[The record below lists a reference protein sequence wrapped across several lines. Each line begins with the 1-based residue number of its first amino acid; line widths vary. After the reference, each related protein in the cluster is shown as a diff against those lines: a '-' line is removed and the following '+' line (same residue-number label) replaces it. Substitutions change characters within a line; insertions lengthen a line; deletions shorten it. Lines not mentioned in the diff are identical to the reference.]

1 LIYWAPLLHFYQPP
15 IQVHWVLNKVCHES
29 YRPLVQLFKDLPY
42 AKVTVNINGVL
53 TEMLDEHG
61 LSDVVSGLRG
71 LAEKGQ
77 LEFTGSGKYHPI
89 LPLIPTEEMRRQIL
103 QNFQTNR
110 RFFGDVYDPKGF
122 FSPEMCYSRD
132 ILEPV
137 METGHEWLILSGVAC
152 PVQWPMDVIHQVA
165 LEDTSIAVL
174 FRDDILSNRISFQ
187 SIDSKGFVE
196 HLRRLHQDGGDTY
209 VVTAMDAETFG
220 HHIQNWEK
228 LFLAEVYEA
237 LEPSKVTREAVVPP
251 RQPGRLAQQHGRLLR
266 SRAAVETQEIR
277 VVTISELVKAFR
289 QGSVIEPRD
298 SSWSTMD
305 GDLKDG
311 NPYPLWRGK
320 GNRIHELQ
328 WRHVKLTIEL
338 VNKAVKVSDT
348 DNSKYYS
355 SIARALLDR
364 SLHSC
369 QFWWAS
375 RRPMWDINLVN
386 RGLAQQF
393 EVILNAYKAI
403 SVSTISQEEK
413 TECYDKVIVA
423 RDTADRIK
431 EQLFTE

>member
-15 IQVHWVLNKVCHES
+15 IQVHWVLNKVCDES

-61 LSDVVSGLRG
+61 LGDVISGLRG
-71 LAEKGQ
+71 LAERGQ

-89 LPLIPTEEMRRQIL
+89 LPLIPREEMLRQIT

-110 RFFGDVYDPKGF
+110 RYFGEVYNPKGF
-122 FSPEMCYSRD
+122 FPPEMCYSRE
-132 ILEPV
+132 ILEPIV
-137 METGHEWLILSGVAC
+137 DTGHEWFILSGVAC
-152 PVQWPMDVIHQVA
+152 PVPWPVDIVHQVA
-165 LEDTSIAVL
+165 LGEARIAVL
-174 FRDDILSNRISFQ
+174 FRDDILSNRISFK

-196 HLRRLHQDGGDTY
+196 HLKRLRRDGGDTY

-237 LEPSKVTREAVVPP
+237 LESSKMTRESVVPF
-251 RQPGRLAQQHGRLLR
+251 RQPGRLALQHGRVLR

-289 QGSVIEPRD
+289 QGSTIEPRA

-311 NPYPLWRGK
+311 NPYPLWQGK
-320 GNRIHELQ
+320 GNHIHELQ
-328 WRHVKLTIEL
+328 WRHVKIATEL

-348 DNSKYYS
+348 DSSKSYAN
-355 SIARALLDR
+355 IARALLDR

-386 RGLAQQF
+386 RGLAQQV

-403 SVSTISQEEK
+403 SISTIPQEEK

-423 RDTADRIK
+423 RHIADRIRD
-431 EQLFTE
+431 QLFTE